1 MYYFK
6 NMAGK
11 TCNEEVIEELTHAG
25 IIPVYPVTVKHSEV
39 KVSVVGVLGCWYDP
53 EDIKVSLSQFRT
65 LQEMDFL
72 KSTEGFF
79 RYTFSRAWTYWVCYG
94 PVPLI
99 VAKEL
104 YSTEVGKNFVRIDG
118 DCTCPPPEDP
128 HLRPYD
134 GPHGTEGSAV
144 YMYHIDTVEGLRL
157 FVDKLKE
164 YKLDQVPRQYKFS

>member
-25 IIPVYPVTVKHSEV
+25 IIPIYPVTVKHSEV
-39 KVSVVGVLGCWYDP
+39 KTSVVGVLGCWYDP
-53 EDIKVSLSQFRT
+53 EEIKVSLNKSSI

-72 KSTEGFF
+72 ELTKDLF
-79 RYTFSRAWTYWVCYG
+79 RYIFSRAWTYWVCHG
-94 PVPLI
+94 PVPLT

-104 YSTEVGKNFVRIDG
+104 YSTEIGKKSVRVTG
-118 DCTCPPPEDP
+118 NCTCPPPKDP
-128 HLRPYD
+128 WLNPYD
-134 GPHGTEGSAV
+134 GPYGTEGSAV
-144 YMYHIDTVEGLRL
+144 YLYHIDTVEGLRL